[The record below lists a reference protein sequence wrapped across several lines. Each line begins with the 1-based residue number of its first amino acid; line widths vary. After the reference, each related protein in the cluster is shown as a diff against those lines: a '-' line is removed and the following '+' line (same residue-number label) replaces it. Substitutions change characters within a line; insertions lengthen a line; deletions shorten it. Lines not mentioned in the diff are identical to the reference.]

1 MKKIATTFLFFYLIL
16 ISTQLFSQQK
26 CKVLVPAIAES
37 YHGKCK
43 KGLANGKGIAN
54 GIDTYEG
61 RFTKGYPNGLG
72 VYTWASGNEYRGEWE
87 FGKRTGKGNYKFKY
101 NGKDSIQTGIWKND
115 IYMGPI
121 PPPPSIIQ
129 SRNIQQYSFLKLG
142 DNNKFSLEIFMNGTT
157 NSTIE
162 NLSIASSFGS
172 YQNIGD
178 RLVFDYMEYPVT
190 MKITYVTNNKF
201 HSAKLDV
208 VFEFEISEPGNWVL
222 KLTN

>member
-1 MKKIATTFLFFYLIL
+1 MKKIATTFLILCLIFPT
-16 ISTQLFSQQK
+16 TQIFSQK
-26 CKVLVPAIAES
+26 DCKVLIPAISES

-61 RFTKGYPNGLG
+61 RFSKGYPNGLG
-72 VYTWASGNEYRGEWE
+72 VYTWASGNEYRGEWD
-87 FGKRTGKGNYKFKY
+87 FGKRSGEGTYIFKY

-115 IYMGPI
+115 KYIGPK
-121 PPPPSIIQ
+121 PPPPSILQ
-129 SRNIQQYSFLKLG
+129 SRNVQQYSFLKAG
-142 DNNKFSLEIFMNGTT
+142 DNNKFSIEIFMNGAI

-162 NLSIASSFGS
+162 NLSIVSTNGS

-178 RLVFDYMEYPVT
+178 RLVFNYIDYPVT
-190 MKITYVTNNKF
+190 MKITYKTDNKM
-201 HSAKLDV
+201 HTTRLDV
-208 VFEFEISEPGNWVL
+208 VFEFEISAPGNWVL